1 MLSGERSSGEIQE
14 GLSGLLGLS
23 LSWHG
28 LYNPY
33 PMKKYSIGI
42 NIACGCSSVT
52 IDPQAWTSTKAL
64 YLRSNFVIM
73 WRASEWKG
81 ELSPTN
87 TRVRHLSFFNPL
99 VMSGLS
105 STCLSYVRLRN
116 FCTTANILA
125 EVPLKQKLLK

>member
-52 IDPQAWTSTKAL
+52 IDPQAWTCTASMKTIFTFFQVPSSL
-64 YLRSNFVIM
+64 FVTC
-73 WRASEWKG
+73 RASFAH
-81 ELSPTN
+81 SD
-87 TRVRHLSFFNPL
+87 
-99 VMSGLS
+99 
-105 STCLSYVRLRN
+105 
-116 FCTTANILA
+116 
-125 EVPLKQKLLK
+125 